1 MKSREDREPK
11 VSVTVR
17 LSPEVV
23 QRINNMIRLSN
34 KVTGKKLTMT
44 QVIEASVNLFLGL
57 KKEFSAS
64 IKVEDAID
72 YIIRSKETIS
82 TLGMTDPRD
91 VLKYLRER
99 IGAPEGLW

>member
-11 VSVTVR
+11 ISVTVR
-17 LSPEVV
+17 LSADVV
-23 QRINNMIRLSN
+23 RRIEKMIQLSN
-34 KVTGKKLTMT
+34 KVTGKKLSMT
-44 QVIEASVNLFLGL
+44 QVIEASVNLFLAL
-57 KKEFSAS
+57 KKELPSS
-64 IKVEDAID
+64 VKLDDAID

-99 IGAPEGLW
+99 IGAPEGVW